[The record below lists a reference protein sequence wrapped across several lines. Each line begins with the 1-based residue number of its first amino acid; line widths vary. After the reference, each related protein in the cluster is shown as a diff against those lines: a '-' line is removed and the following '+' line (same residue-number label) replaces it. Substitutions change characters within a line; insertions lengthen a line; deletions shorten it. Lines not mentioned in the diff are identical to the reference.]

1 MILDFSSQLHYVW
14 ALLPEVILAITGL
27 TILTVDVFQRGARS
41 EPSGAWVPIA
51 AVGGTLTAGAATLFQ
66 LGFESPLDMSMVAV
80 DEFRIALT
88 LVILAA
94 TILSVL
100 FGTDYLE
107 RRGLAVGEYYFLLLM
122 AAIGMTLLT
131 AARDLIVVFVA
142 IELMSISLYV
152 LAGFD
157 RSDKRSAEAALKYFL
172 IGAFASAFLLYGIAL
187 LYGASGSTNL
197 SIVASEIAAGT
208 ASGNTLLYGGVALL
222 IIGFGFKI
230 SAVPFHMWTPDVYQG
245 APPPVTGFMAAGVKA
260 AAFASLLRI
269 VAIGLA
275 PAQPA
280 WHGIVW
286 WLAVLTMIVPNL
298 IALQE
303 DDVKRMLAYSSIA
316 HAGYLM
322 VGLVAG
328 SALGYS
334 ASVFYLG
341 VYAVMTI
348 GAFAVVSVIGD
359 DPGSSASMARF
370 RGLGWSRPLLAGLL
384 VVCLLSLAG
393 FPPTGGFIGK
403 LYLLRAAM
411 AAGEVPLAIILVV
424 TSLISYYYYLR
435 VIWKMYFDEAPE
447 GAVLQPVPG
456 RGFRLAGVITVLAI
470 FMAGIWPGPAVN
482 ATDAAGASLV
492 QEARVVGNET
502 LPIQPPE
509 SGSPTAR

>member
-14 ALLPEVILAITGL
+14 ALLPEIILAVAGL
-27 TILTVDVFQRGARS
+27 TILTVDVFVRGSRS
-41 EPSGAWVPIA
+41 VPSGRWVPVA
-51 AVGGTLTAGAATLFQ
+51 TVVGTVAAGAATVFQ
-66 LGFESPLDMSMVAV
+66 LGFESPLAMSMVAV
-80 DEFRIALT
+80 DEFRVALT

-94 TILSVL
+94 TTLSVL
-100 FGTDYLE
+100 FGTEYLE

-157 RSDKRSAEAALKYFL
+157 RSDKRSSEAALKYFL
-172 IGAFASAFLLYGIAL
+172 LGAFASAFLLYGIAL

-197 SIVASEIAAGT
+197 SIVASEIAIGT
-208 ASGNTLLYGGVALL
+208 AGGNTLLYGGVALL

-269 VAIGLA
+269 VGIGLA
-275 PAQPA
+275 PAEPF

-286 WLAVLTMIVPNL
+286 WLAVLTMIIPNL

-303 DDVKRMLAYSSIA
+303 DDVKRMLAYSSVA

-328 SALGYS
+328 TALGFS

-341 VYAVMTI
+341 VYAVMTL
-348 GAFAVVSVIGD
+348 GAFAVVSVIGG
-359 DPGSSASMARF
+359 DPGSSASIGRF
-370 RGLGWSRPLLAGLL
+370 RGLGWSRPMLAGML

-403 LYLLRAAM
+403 LYLLRAAV
-411 AAGEVPLAIILVV
+411 AAGETPLAVLLVL
-424 TSLISYYYYLR
+424 TSLVSYYYYLR
-435 VIWKMYFDEAPE
+435 VIWKMYFEEAPE
-447 GAVLQPVPG
+447 EAVLPPVPG
-456 RGFRLAGVITVLAI
+456 RGFRLAGALTVLTI
-470 FMAGIWPGPAVN
+470 LTAGIWPGPAVV
-482 ATDAAGASLV
+482 ATEIAGASIV
-492 QEARVVGNET
+492 QEAPEVGSDG
-502 LPIQPPE
+502 LVDQPRGT
-509 SGSPTAR
+509 GSDPAR